1 MSETLP
7 KRSGGRNSPQFIL
20 AVRRIDIP
28 ILLVEVLSTTERLH
42 NALKEADSA
51 NAGSEASCGSF
62 NEA

>member
-7 KRSGGRNSPQFIL
+7 KRSSGRSSPQSIL

-28 ILLVEVLSTTERLH
+28 ILLVEVLFTTERLH
-42 NALKEADSA
+42 NALKEADST

-62 NEA
+62 NET